1 MQVLNGFVK
10 IHRKLLQWGWYQ
22 DNVVKGVF
30 IHLLLTAAFRDT
42 TWRNME
48 IKRGQVVTSYKN
60 LSNDLGFSVQQIR
73 TAISKLISTG
83 EITRT
88 STNRNI
94 ILTVENWEDYQSNDE
109 ISTSKATQSATFNQ
123 QAINKQTTS
132 NQQANNIQITSN
144 QQHRKNKR
152 IKEIKNKRSVC
163 DISAH
168 TPDLQSEKISFA
180 EFVTMTNA
188 EYDALIEKYGEA
200 DTKRMIEILDDYK
213 GSTGKTYESDY
224 RTILSWVWD
233 RLRKEKQNGPIEP
246 EYLHRDNFNH
256 SELEGLTRR
265 KDL

>member
-42 TWRNME
+42 TWRNIE

-94 ILTVENWEDYQSNDE
+94 ILTVENWEDYQ
-109 ISTSKATQSATFNQ
+109 
-123 QAINKQTTS
+123 
-132 NQQANNIQITSN
+132 
-144 QQHRKNKR
+144 
-152 IKEIKNKRSVC
+152 
-163 DISAH
+163 
-168 TPDLQSEKISFA
+168 
-180 EFVTMTNA
+180 
-188 EYDALIEKYGEA
+188 
-200 DTKRMIEILDDYK
+200 
-213 GSTGKTYESDY
+213 
-224 RTILSWVWD
+224 
-233 RLRKEKQNGPIEP
+233 
-246 EYLHRDNFNH
+246 
-256 SELEGLTRR
+256 
-265 KDL
+265 